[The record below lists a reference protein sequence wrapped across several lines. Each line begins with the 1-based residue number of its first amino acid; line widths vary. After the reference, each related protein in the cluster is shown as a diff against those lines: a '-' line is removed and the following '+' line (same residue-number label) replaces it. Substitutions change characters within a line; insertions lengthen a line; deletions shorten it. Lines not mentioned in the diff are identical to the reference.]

1 MTLKNCLVYRDGNFV
16 RMDLNIEKGVFVER
30 SSEPTID
37 GTGYYVMPGFV
48 DSHAHVIVTGHKYG
62 YVNLENVHS
71 IEELLKILSE
81 QNHEPIIAR
90 GWSEEKLGTRPTRQ
104 LLDRLEKPVL
114 LVRRCGHVAVANTSL
129 MKLVGKWREDGIFKE
144 EELETLRKSLPSRED
159 EKFFKIGQERFLMHG
174 VTFVHSDDLHGL
186 NWKSLKEILQSSKMR
201 IFEKVYFSSTTELEN
216 FDDFGQISDRVIVKA
231 VKLFVDGSVGGRTAW
246 LSLPYAD
253 DPSNLGMKL
262 IDEVDLEKFAILCER
277 KNVQLCV
284 HAIGDEA
291 VHTVAKVFRTHPNH
305 RVIHAQLIRE
315 EDLLPLKESFFSI
328 QPHFAFEDRHLIES
342 VLPKNLKA
350 LRYPFLMLF
359 QRGFKI
365 AFSTDAPVSPEDPK
379 YVIESA
385 MRLGFTKRQAIE
397 LYTVAG
403 ARMAGLNNLGEIK
416 TNFLA
421 DFCLYEKN
429 PLDLDEDPVAV
440 YVAGELV
447 HEK

>member
-16 RMDLNIEKGVFVER
+16 KMDLNVEKGIFVDNP
-30 SSEPTID
+30 SEPLID
-37 GTGYYVMPGFV
+37 ATGYYVMPGFV
-48 DSHAHVIVTGHKYG
+48 DSHAHVIGTGHKYG
-62 YVNLENVHS
+62 HVNLENVGS
-71 IEELLKILSE
+71 IEELLQILQAE
-81 QNHEPIIAR
+81 DHGVIIGR

-104 LLDRLEKPVL
+104 LLDLLEKPVL
-114 LVRRCGHVAVANTSL
+114 LIRRCGHVAVANRFL
-129 MKLVGKWREDGIFKE
+129 MELTGRWREDGVFKE
-144 EELETLRKSLPSRED
+144 QDLEQLRKDLPSRED
-159 EKFFKIGQERFLMHG
+159 EKFFKIGQEHFLMHG

-186 NWKSLKEILQSSKMR
+186 SWENLKEILKDSKMR
-201 IFEKVYFSSTTELEN
+201 VFEKVYFSSLSDLEK

-231 VKLFVDGSVGGRTAW
+231 VKLFADGSVGGRTAW
-246 LSLPYAD
+246 LSVPYAD
-253 DPSNLGMKL
+253 DPSNFGTKL
-262 IDEVDLEKFAILCER
+262 IDEEELEKFAILCER

-291 VHTVAKVFRTHPNH
+291 LHMVGKVFSRHPNH
-305 RVIHAQLIRE
+305 RVIHAQLVRN
-315 EDLLPLKESFFSI
+315 EDLSVLRKSFFSV

-359 QRGFKI
+359 QQGFKI

-379 YVIESA
+379 YVIECA
-385 MRLGFTKRQAIE
+385 MKLGFTKQQAIE

-416 TNFLA
+416 TGFLA

-447 HEK
+447 YEK